1 MLGVGSPA
9 LPVAPLQIKGVLCWV
24 FPRATRPACLPRV
37 SCSTLGVFCE
47 TGHILSCDGGAL
59 VLCSHAGSRFEL
71 CISSHAMGDAGSC
84 FCLVVLINCIFL
96 YVHFYICWHLW
107 GPPRPA
113 LAPPAPPVRCLTMR
127 SREMIFQFTVYVMR
141 SQGA

>member
-1 MLGVGSPA
+1 MYESAFTEILKHLCLFRNAFSLHGRSDLYLTWRVWNMLGVGSPA
-9 LPVAPLQIKGVLCWV
+9 LPVAPLQKKGVLCWV

-84 FCLVVLINCIFL
+84 VSLATLIHFVFL
-96 YVHFYICWHLW
+96 
-107 GPPRPA
+107 
-113 LAPPAPPVRCLTMR
+113 
-127 SREMIFQFTVYVMR
+127 
-141 SQGA
+141 